1 MFTGTESVVC
11 HADEIGYSP
20 TKTLSSLNDSVS
32 ITQEMRN
39 YVNLT
44 WDEPYTSDNP
54 HTLKYNVKIVHIETN
69 ATVKQLE
76 TDKTELIIPAK
87 ELQHCCSYSVSVG
100 AKTENFTA
108 NLSYTIIPCSGC
120 KKKCNHTMNICYNG
134 CNISDLFLFTL
145 LFSVP
150 PALTTQ
156 SIRTNLSWTKG
167 TGINVTFT
175 IDGVSS

>member
-44 WDEPYTSDNP
+44 WDQPYTSDNP

-120 KKKCNHTMNICYNG
+120 KKKCNHTMNNAY
-134 CNISDLFLFTL
+134 NISDPFFVTVF
-145 LFSVP
+145 FSVP

-156 SIRTNLSWTKG
+156 SIHTNLSWTKG
-167 TGINVTFT
+167 TDINVAFT
-175 IDGVSS
+175 IDVVSS